1 MADTFTAPQAVADN
15 AQRALDVRA
24 TKPESQRGMTPVGL
38 ARANQLAKR
47 EPVSLVTVRRM
58 VAYFDR
64 HEIDKEGATWDEQG
78 KGWQAWNGWGGDE
91 GRAWAR
97 RIIEENSMETK
108 ASRRHSESDMESL
121 RTAAHHVKATMKAL
135 RSVGYDGI
143 KPKSATKA
151 VDESVTLAERQVAMY
166 DTYEALA
173 EEYGLFNQG
182 IGANGAHYGPG
193 DVNPFKAEGIMCGSC
208 VFYME
213 GKCEIVEGDID
224 PEGICKLWIIPESAL
239 NLSAPEEEA
248 MAESVPEAMAP
259 EEDAM
264 AAIEDRNTTPNQ
276 REDMPAGDF
285 VIPET
290 RNFPI
295 VTPGDIP
302 AAVSTWGRYQ
312 GDVTFEEFKARL
324 IALAIAKGPEF
335 IARLPQ
341 AWKDEMDATA
351 SLDGNAI
358 INAEAAKNFARRLLG
373 VK

>member
-24 TKPESQRGMTPVGL
+24 TKPESQRGMTSVGL

-97 RIIEENSMETK
+97 RIIEENTMSTK
-108 ASRRHSESDMESL
+108 ASRRHSEGDMESL
-121 RTAAHHVKATMKAL
+121 RTAAYHNRETMKAL
-135 RSVGYDGI
+135 RSVGYDGL

-151 VDESVTLAERQVAMY
+151 EHESVILNERQIVMY
-166 DTYEALA
+166 DMYESIV
-173 EEYGLFNQG
+173 EEYGMYNQG
-182 IGANGAHYGPG
+182 IGANGAHYGG
-193 DVNPFKAEGIMCGSC
+193 GELNPFKAEGIMCGSC

-213 GKCEIVEGDID
+213 GKCEIVQGNIEAEGV
-224 PEGICKLWIIPESAL
+224 CKLWIIPEAAL
-239 NLSAPEEEA
+239 VIEEPNEEEAVVEDEVVAEEEA
-248 MAESVPEAMAP
+248 MVEDGLAMGHED
-259 EEDAM
+259 EEDM
-264 AAIEDRNTTPNQ
+264 
-276 REDMPAGDF
+276 M
-285 VIPET
+285 
-290 RNFPI
+290 
-295 VTPGDIP
+295 
-302 AAVSTWGRYQ
+302 
-312 GDVTFEEFKARL
+312 K
-324 IALAIAKGPEF
+324 
-335 IARLPQ
+335 
-341 AWKDEMDATA
+341 TA
-351 SLDGNAI
+351 SLDANAI

>member
-1 MADTFTAPQAVADN
+1 MADTFIAPQAVADN

-24 TKPESQRGMTPVGL
+24 TKPQSQRGMTPVGL

-64 HEIDKEGATWDEQG
+64 HEIDKEGSTWDEQG

-97 RIIEENSMETK
+97 RILEENSMETK

-121 RTAAHHVKATMKAL
+121 RVAAYHNRETMKAL
-135 RSVGYDGI
+135 RSVGYDGV

-151 VDESVTLAERQVAMY
+151 VDESVTLTERQAVMY
-166 DTYEALA
+166 DVYEGIVGG
-173 EEYGLFNQG
+173 YGLFNQG
-182 IGANGAHYGPG
+182 IDANGAHYGPG

-224 PEGICKLWIIPESAL
+224 PEGVCKLWIIPESAL
-239 NLSAPEEEA
+239 QLAAVEEEA
-248 MAESVPEAMAP
+248 MAESEPAP
-259 EEDAM
+259 MYENAV
-264 AAIEDRNTTPNQ
+264 AAIEDRNTTPAQ
-276 REDMPAGDF
+276 REDMPASDF

-295 VTPGDIP
+295 VTPGDID
-302 AAVSTWGRYQ
+302 AAVSSWGRYQ
-312 GDVTFEEFKARL
+312 GDISFETFKARL
-324 IALAIAKGPEF
+324 IELAKAKGEEF
-335 IARLPQ
+335 VARLPQ
-341 AWKDEMDATA
+341 AWKDEMTTR

-358 INAEAAKNFARRLLG
+358 MNAEATKNFARRLLG

>member
-1 MADTFTAPQAVADN
+1 
-15 AQRALDVRA
+15 
-24 TKPESQRGMTPVGL
+24 
-38 ARANQLAKR
+38 
-47 EPVSLVTVRRM
+47 M

-64 HEIDKEGATWDEQG
+64 HEVDQEGATWDEQG

-121 RTAAHHVKATMKAL
+121 RMAAHHNRETMKAL
-135 RSVGYDGI
+135 RAVGYDGM

-151 VDESVTLAERQVAMY
+151 VDESVTLTERQVVMY
-166 DTYEALA
+166 DLYEGLV

-193 DVNPFKAEGIMCGSC
+193 DVNPFKAEGIMCGAC

-224 PEGICKLWIIPESAL
+224 PEGVCKLWIIPEATL
-239 NLSAPEEEA
+239 QLAAVEEEA
-248 MAESVPEAMAP
+248 MAESESAP
-259 EEDAM
+259 MDENAV
-264 AAIEDRNTTPNQ
+264 AAIEDRNTTPAQ
-276 REDMPAGDF
+276 REDMPASDF
-285 VIPET
+285 VIAET

-295 VTPGDIP
+295 VTPGDID
-302 AAVSTWGRYQ
+302 AAVSSWGRYQ
-312 GDVTFEEFKARL
+312 GDISFETFKARL
-324 IALAIAKGPEF
+324 IELAKAKGEEF
-335 IARLPQ
+335 VARLPQ
-341 AWKDEMDATA
+341 AWKDEMTTR

-358 INAEAAKNFARRLLG
+358 MNAEAAKNFARRLLG

>member
-24 TKPESQRGMTPVGL
+24 EKPPSQQGMTPVGL

-78 KGWQAWNGWGGDE
+78 KGWQAWHGWGGDE

-97 RIIEENSMETK
+97 SILEENSMETK
-108 ASRRHSESDMESL
+108 ASRRHSESDMEAL
-121 RTAAHHVKATMKAL
+121 RIAAHHNKQTMKAL
-135 RSVGYDGI
+135 RMVGYDGMKPTAI
-143 KPKSATKA
+143 KAI
-151 VDESVTLAERQVAMY
+151 DESLSLTERQIVMY
-166 DTYEALA
+166 DTYEALV
-173 EEYGLFNQG
+173 EEYGVFNQG

-213 GKCEIVEGDID
+213 GKCEIVEGEID
-224 PEGICKLWIIPESAL
+224 PEGVCKLWIIPEASLGLVA
-239 NLSAPEEEA
+239 SEEEA
-248 MAESVPEAMAP
+248 MVEAEVVAEEEALVEDGVAMAH
-259 EEDAM
+259 ED
-264 AAIEDRNTTPNQ
+264 D
-276 REDMPAGDF
+276 EDM
-285 VIPET
+285 
-290 RNFPI
+290 
-295 VTPGDIP
+295 
-302 AAVSTWGRYQ
+302 
-312 GDVTFEEFKARL
+312 K
-324 IALAIAKGPEF
+324 K
-335 IARLPQ
+335 
-341 AWKDEMDATA
+341 TA

-373 VK
+373 GK